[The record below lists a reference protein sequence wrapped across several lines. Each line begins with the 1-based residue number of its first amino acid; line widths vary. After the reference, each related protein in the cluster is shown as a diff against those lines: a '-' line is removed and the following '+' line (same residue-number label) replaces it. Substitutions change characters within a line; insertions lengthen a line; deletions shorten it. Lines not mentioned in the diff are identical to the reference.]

1 MNSRSDNGNRVATAR
16 HSESGFLAVVVLVF
30 LASIAATISGY
41 RSMSSMPGM
50 EMPGGW
56 TMSMT
61 WMRMPGQSWLG
72 AATMFVGMWI
82 VMMIAM
88 MLPAFTPALA
98 RYRQSI
104 RPHAGP
110 RLGRLTALVALAYFA
125 VWTLAGL
132 AAFPLGAALA
142 ELTMQLPSLSRAIPF
157 ATAVTVIAAGAL
169 QFTAWKSRELSCC
182 RGSRAR
188 LPDNA
193 RAAWRHGLV
202 LGLHCIRCCAGL
214 TAILLVLGVM
224 ELRAMAVVTLA
235 IAAERAAPEGQRI
248 ARLIGAVAIAAGIIL
263 LVRI

>member
-1 MNSRSDNGNRVATAR
+1 MNSRFDNGNLVATAR
-16 HSESGFLAVVVLVF
+16 HSESGFLAVAVLVF
-30 LASIAATISGY
+30 LASTAATISGC

-72 AATMFVGMWI
+72 AATMFIGMWV

-88 MLPAFTPALA
+88 MLPALTPALA
-98 RYRQSI
+98 RYRQAI

-110 RLGRLTALVALAYFA
+110 RLGGLTALVALAYFT

-142 ELTMQLPSLSRAIPF
+142 ELTMRLPSLSRAIPF
-157 ATAVTVIAAGAL
+157 VTAVTVIAAGAL
-169 QFTAWKSRELSCC
+169 QFTSWKSRELSCC
-182 RGSRAR
+182 RGARAF

-193 RAAWRHGLV
+193 RAAWRHGLD
-202 LGLHCIRCCAGL
+202 LGLHCVRCCAGW
-214 TAILLVLGVM
+214 TAILLVLGIM
-224 ELRAMAVVTLA
+224 DLRAMAIVTLA
-235 IAAERAAPEGQRI
+235 ITAERVAARSQSVARI
-248 ARLIGAVAIAAGIIL
+248 VGAVAIVAGVIL
-263 LVRI
+263 LART